1 VGSLSIRLERVVD
14 ALPAGFAAMRDEA
27 RAEGFGMLD
36 VLAGAWEAGAVLF
49 DRDGEALFAGYVDE
63 VFAGVGGMTHDPH
76 SPAYSPGPLRMRRF
90 YVRAPYRRLGV
101 ARAIATALLARPEIA
116 GRVITVNA
124 APGSEAF
131 WRSLGFVATP
141 RERQTHLLAR

>member
-1 VGSLSIRLERVVD
+1 MIRLERIGN
-14 ALPAGFAAMRDEA
+14 ALPAGFAEMSDEA

-36 VLAGAWEAGAVLF
+36 VLAADWKAETIRF

-63 VFAGVGGMTHDPH
+63 LSAGIGGMTHDP
-76 SPAYSPGPLRMRRF
+76 YSPGALRMRRF

-101 ARAIATALLARPEIA
+101 ARAIATALLARPEIGGQA
-116 GRVITVNA
+116 ITANA
-124 APGSEAF
+124 ARGSEAF
-131 WRSLGFVATP
+131 WESLGFVRAP